1 MPPNSTPASRVL
13 WTAQALPSVTALTDV
28 AENLA
33 TPDVEISP
41 ALLQPLQAD
50 VITEHIIER
59 GDAILR
65 VQVSTADT
73 GRLAVLLPLD
83 QLFDIRA
90 SAALRLWRGLTGR
103 KPGPALGTLTAQTVD
118 RLILGV
124 RALDGHQMGAGH
136 QEIAAALLNAGEVSK
151 RDWIDH
157 DIRDRTGRLV
167 RMALALMNGGY
178 RRLLLHPYRRQ
189 IRGYAKDSAFSQSLD
204 IALLTTRPLR
214 HRDR

>member
-1 MPPNSTPASRVL
+1 ML
-13 WTAQALPSVTALTDV
+13 WTAQALPSVTALTEV

-33 TPDVEISP
+33 IPDVQISP
-41 ALLQPLQAD
+41 ELLQPLQAEAT
-50 VITEHIIER
+50 TEHIIER

-65 VQVSTADT
+65 VQVSATET

-103 KPGPALGTLTAQTVD
+103 RPGPAPGRLSPQTVD

-124 RALDGHQMGAGH
+124 RALDGHQSGARH
-136 QEIAAALLNAGEVSK
+136 HEIAEALLDAFGVSK

-178 RRLLLHPYRRQ
+178 RRLLLYPYRRQ
-189 IRGYAKDSAFSQSLD
+189 IRG
-204 IALLTTRPLR
+204 LR
-214 HRDR
+214 EE

>member
-1 MPPNSTPASRVL
+1 
-13 WTAQALPSVTALTDV
+13 LPSVTALADF

-33 TPDVEISP
+33 IPDVQLP
-41 ALLQPLQAD
+41 PDALRSVHGSAG
-50 VITEHIIER
+50 VEHIVEH

-65 VQVSTADT
+65 VQVSATDT

-83 QLFDIRA
+83 QLFDTRA
-90 SAALRLWRGLTGR
+90 AAALRLWRGLTGR
-103 KPGPALGTLTAQTVD
+103 RPGPAPGALPMQMIN

-124 RALDGHQMGAGH
+124 RALDGHQMGVGH
-136 QEIAAALLNAGEVSK
+136 QEIATVLLDASGISK

-178 RRLLLHPYRRQ
+178 RRLLLYPYRRQ
-189 IRGYAKDSAFSQSLD
+189 IRGS
-204 IALLTTRPLR
+204 REE
-214 HRDR
+214 